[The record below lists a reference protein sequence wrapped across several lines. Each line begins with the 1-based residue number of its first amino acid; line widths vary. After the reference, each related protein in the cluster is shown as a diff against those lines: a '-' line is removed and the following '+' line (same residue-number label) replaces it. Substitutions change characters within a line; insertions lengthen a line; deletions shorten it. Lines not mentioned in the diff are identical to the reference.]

1 MQRLCEPLPR
11 LTPHVLRHTF
21 YPNMANA
28 GMDVKSLQYLMGH
41 SDVEKSEMRRKLEDT
56 FGYV

>member
-1 MQRLCEPLPR
+1 MQRICKPLPR
-11 LTPHVLRHTF
+11 VTPHVLRHTF
-21 YPNMANA
+21 YPNMANT
-28 GMDVKSLQYLMGH
+28 GMDVKSLEYLMGH